1 MPNCFPPPGL
11 PLANWFPPPGLLL
24 AYFRFPPPGLLL
36 TIGFRPLAIGSR
48 PLASPWPPSQKG
60 LVI

>member
-1 MPNCFPPPGL
+1 MPNGFPPPGL

-36 TIGFRPLAIGSR
+36 AIGSR